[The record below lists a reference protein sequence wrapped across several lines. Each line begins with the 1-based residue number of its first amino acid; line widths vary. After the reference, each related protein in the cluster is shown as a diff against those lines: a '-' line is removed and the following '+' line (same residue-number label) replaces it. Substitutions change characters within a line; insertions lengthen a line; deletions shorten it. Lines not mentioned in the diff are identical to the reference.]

1 MPKRP
6 VAGFAAGKKQTA
18 AAAAARELNR
28 KWNSSNA
35 TVQFAGLV
43 ISESGQGGSIWPFA
57 STSYA
62 VGRLFR
68 LVNHNMTLAKYA

>member
-1 MPKRP
+1 MTNRP
-6 VAGFAAGKKQTA
+6 VDGFAAGKKQT
-18 AAAAARELNR
+18 AAAARELNR

-35 TVQFAGLV
+35 TVQFASLV